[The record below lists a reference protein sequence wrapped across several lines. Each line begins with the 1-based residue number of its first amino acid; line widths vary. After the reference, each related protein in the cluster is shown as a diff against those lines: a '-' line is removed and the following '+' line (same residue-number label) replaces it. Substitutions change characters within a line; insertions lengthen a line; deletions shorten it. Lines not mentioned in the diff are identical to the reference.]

1 MTQWQDQSA
10 MQTESTQASRLEFV
24 TLYCYGSPNDAKA
37 MYGAFPGATDAGWQA
52 LERMLAPVKQFIV
65 DGGMP
70 YYVPLVTSEY
80 QGVPTPGPEDP
91 ELPEVPPD
99 GDGSDLNRTS
109 QIAPGVATSGPQD
122 QASQKTVSAQELI
135 DRAKAAKTVEELDEI
150 EALANGRVTVLD
162 AVAAREDE
170 LTKA

>member
-1 MTQWQDQSA
+1 MTMWQEQSV
-10 MQTESTQASRLEFV
+10 MPTESTQASRLEFV
-24 TLYCYGSPNDAKA
+24 TLYCYGTPNDAKA

-91 ELPEVPPD
+91 ELPEAPPPD
-99 GDGSDLNRTS
+99 GDLNRTS

-122 QASQKTVSAQELI
+122 QASQKTVPAQELI
-135 DRAKAAKTVEELDEI
+135 DRAKAAQTVEELDEI